1 MAGGMV
7 SDGIKAARIQARYS
21 PLIGLTWEPV
31 SFPASIGSAI
41 KNATTR
47 LNPPRLAFLC
57 WRTRAENPV
66 FTAGFLE
73 AAVALGLREPPGPS
87 AAFSLADTGAV
98 GALLSGTGSAASSSR
113 RPTSRC
119 SSAPM

>member
-1 MAGGMV
+1 MV

-47 LNPPRLAFLC
+47 LNPHRIVSRPAGRHAAPGRSFL
-57 WRTRAENPV
+57 RRH
-66 FTAGFLE
+66 
-73 AAVALGLREPPGPS
+73 AAR
-87 AAFSLADTGAV
+87 
-98 GALLSGTGSAASSSR
+98 
-113 RPTSRC
+113 
-119 SSAPM
+119 